1 MPKFPKNTS
10 GFQMKGSEF
19 YGKSPLTRPK
29 WLKAL
34 GAVATGGL
42 SLIGSKKR
50 AAKREQAEQAETM
63 TPPAG
68 ALGGAVPTDVA
79 ATPPTDVTAAAVNA
93 PGVLPTDTPG
103 APIVKRKKRTMTS
116 HIKKKN

>member
-50 AAKREQAEQAETM
+50 AAKREQEGQALN
-63 TPPAG
+63 PPPPG

-79 ATPPTDVTAAAVNA
+79 ATLPTDVTAAAVNA